1 MSNDE
6 PSVRP
11 RRRTTSGKSDVR
23 AAGDASVELPDAA
36 STAAKTA
43 TGKGTPRKAAAAK
56 SAAAKSAGGKSATA
70 KSATA
75 KSAAGKSPTAEAT
88 TAEGTTTERA
98 PAPVPAKRGRPVV
111 AVTGA
116 AHGLGELL
124 VRRLASS
131 DAVKKVIAIDTIR
144 GDVAE
149 ATWRL
154 VDVRHP
160 GLADRLSGVDVVVH
174 LAVDSALDHDN
185 PEYHASTVRAAA
197 TVLTAAPAA
206 GVKHVVLVTSAM
218 VYGAQVD
225 NPVPLSE
232 DAELQAAADSDL
244 LGDLLEIE
252 RLAAQAPRTH
262 PGLLV
267 TVLRPA
273 ALVGGGVDTIL
284 TRHFEAPRLLAV
296 KGSRTRW
303 QFCHADDLISAL
315 ELVVTV
321 GLTADAEAAETP
333 GLVVAAVG
341 SDGWLERADV
351 ERITGKRHIELPAS
365 VAFGTAERL
374 HRLGVTPAASSDLQY
389 LVHPWVV
396 DARRLAEGGWRPAY
410 DNEAALRAAMA
421 ESSGSLAIGGHRLG
435 RRDAAAGAAVGATV
449 ALVGTAAL
457 VRRARRR
464 RRG

>member
-23 AAGDASVELPDAA
+23 AAGEASVELPDAA

-43 TGKGTPRKAAAAK
+43 AGKGTPRKAAA
-56 SAAAKSAGGKSATA
+56 G
-70 KSATA
+70 
-75 KSAAGKSPTAEAT
+75 KSAAGKSAAGKSAGKSPAEST
-88 TAEGTTTERA
+88 TAEGTTTEGTSTERA
-98 PAPVPAKRGRPVV
+98 AAPAKRGRPVV

-131 DAVKKVIAIDTIR
+131 DGVKKVIAIDTIR

-154 VDVRHP
+154 VDVRDP
-160 GLADRLSGVDVVVH
+160 GLVDRLSGVDVVVH
-174 LAVDSALDHDN
+174 LVVDSALDHGN
-185 PEYHASTVRAAA
+185 PGYHASTVRAAA
-197 TVLTAAPAA
+197 AVLTAAPAA

-218 VYGAQVD
+218 VYGARVD

-232 DAELQAAADSDL
+232 DAELQAAADSDS

-262 PGLLV
+262 PGLQV

-296 KGSRTRW
+296 KGLSTRW
-303 QFCHADDLISAL
+303 QFCHADDLVSAL
-315 ELVVTV
+315 ELVATL

-396 DARRLAEGGWRPAY
+396 DARRLAAGGWRPAY